1 MPKAGAAP
9 PGYNWRHEKIRLK
22 VGKNFYTMR
31 TMSLMDAVEVE
42 KHIEPVV
49 NAMTGGAQPYTFA
62 VHMIGLAK
70 TLCPMIMDNPEDVK
84 ALDRTTIVA
93 ILDFYRQQDWER
105 VKLVRELRN
114 DPGDEAEDAPGP
126 GGERTVFYA
135 VAAACAERSHMSVME
150 FLDQR
155 LEFCMDAL
163 LALHD
168 EYRRLK
174 GAGKM
179 PHGSFVQAM
188 TSMMGGAKQYT
199 HDTAPDWMKDLA
211 DIADKERE
219 QG

>member
-31 TMSLMDAVEVE
+31 TLSLMDAVEVE
-42 KHIEPVV
+42 PLLGPLKV
-49 NAMTGGAQPYTFA
+49 ALADGSKPYTYA
-62 VHMIGLAK
+62 KLIMELAK
-70 TLCPMIMDNPEDVK
+70 ALCPMILMHPDDIAAVD
-84 ALDRTTIVA
+84 AQTIAA
-93 ILDFYRQQDWER
+93 IIDFYGQQDWER